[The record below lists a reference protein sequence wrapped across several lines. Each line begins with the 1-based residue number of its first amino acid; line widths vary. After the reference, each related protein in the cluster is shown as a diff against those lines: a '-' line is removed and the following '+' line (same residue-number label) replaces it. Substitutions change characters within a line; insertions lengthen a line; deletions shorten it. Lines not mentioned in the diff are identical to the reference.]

1 VAALRCIV
9 LDFDGTFTRVE
20 EEAAPFERAYREA
33 LTDLLREDITPLW
46 AEEVAH
52 VNGRPH
58 EFGWKV
64 DDRIVAPCADPYIL
78 ATAVAHR
85 LFDRLGML
93 KKTGFRFEVLQA
105 LYRDAYRHSAT
116 AFRPEAKEAL
126 EGLLDL
132 GLPVYVV
139 TNSNTDVVEK
149 KVRKLAPRGVER
161 VVVRG
166 DARKFIVEEPQTAD
180 ARFAGVPAER
190 TLPGL
195 QGRPVY
201 LRRGHYY
208 DVLRRAWNDTG
219 ATPEQTLVCGDI
231 YELDLALPEALGC
244 HLHLVERDNS
254 LPYEKQAV
262 LASGRGAISTD
273 LLAMVERV
281 RRAA

>member
-1 VAALRCIV
+1 VPALRCIV

-33 LTDLLREDITPLW
+33 LTDLLREDVTSLW
-46 AEEVAH
+46 NEEVSF

-64 DDRIVAPCADPYIL
+64 DERIVAPCADPYIL

-126 EGLLDL
+126 ERLLEL
-132 GLPVYVV
+132 GHPVYVV

-149 KVRKLAPRGVER
+149 KVRSLAPRGHER
-161 VVVRG
+161 IVVRG
-166 DARKFIVEEPQTAD
+166 DAKKFIVEEPQTRDDRFD
-180 ARFAGVPAER
+180 AVPSQR
-190 TLPGL
+190 TLDGL
-195 QGRPVY
+195 HGRPVY

-208 DVLRRAWNDTG
+208 EVLRRLWSETG
-219 ATPEQTLVCGDI
+219 TTPAETVVCGDI

-244 HLHLVERDNS
+244 HLHLVERHNT

-262 LASGRGAISTD
+262 LRSGRGATSPD

-281 RRAA
+281 QKSQ